1 MKLYSLRTNH
11 IESPVVDCPPYFSWR
26 IESDEND
33 TLQESY
39 RITVRRGDE
48 TVWDSGEVFSR
59 IQSFIDYE
67 GLPLVSCSVYHWRVT
82 VRDNH
87 GNEAEA
93 EETFETAFLSPT
105 EWKAKWMECPFTR
118 ISASEYRYGSSYP
131 AVYFERNFEIRK
143 NVSRAVLYITA
154 YGVYRL
160 NVNGVRPDERE
171 FAPEFTSYEKTLYY
185 QTYDVTS
192 LLTEGG
198 NEISVLVGDGWY
210 FSSQAGPVMKERHP
224 EPSVLFQLEIAY
236 EDGMRETVIS
246 DESVTCRRSSIVYSD
261 LYQGEK
267 QDFTLPVF
275 DKVAARARN
284 YGYSSLAVQPTEM
297 ITAVEKIPAQ
307 EIFLTPAGD
316 TVVDFGQVI
325 AGRASVRIDIPR
337 GEEAV
342 FEYFEILDVNGNYL
356 NTMFAP
362 QKDTFV
368 SGGECTEYE
377 AVFTFHGFRYI
388 RVSGKK
394 IIETMKKE
402 DFTAVLLSTKKENC
416 GSFSSSDSRLNRLYR
431 NIRYSQY
438 NNMMSIP
445 TDCPSRE
452 KAGWT
457 GDILV
462 YARTAM
468 LNEDMTPFLS
478 SWLRAVRD
486 DQRDNGVIT
495 IVSPFMKLYE
505 NLLKVQTEK
514 FGDTGIAGVS
524 GWSDAVV
531 WVPYDMYMITGNRR
545 VLCDNYKAMKKWAE
559 YIIRTASTRRGES
572 GIPLEYDQ
580 YLWNTGFH
588 FGEWL
593 VPSRPLKEGEGPY
606 DACVETSYYT
616 APFFGYMT
624 TRKLSR
630 IASLLGETEDER
642 RYDEIGRKMKWAI
655 QNGIMRRGGMPEKY
669 MGAYILAF
677 AFDLVPDDLKE
688 EYRDRLVS
696 LLEANGLRL
705 DTGFLATPFILDVLY
720 TLGRKDLAYRI
731 LFNTSR
737 PSWLYEVENG
747 ATAIWESWDADD
759 ARSNARF
766 VSFDHYAFGSVDDFI
781 CRRICGIDSDT
792 PGFSHILIAPD
803 TDSCLSF
810 SKREFI
816 SEAGAVTVEWNKDTL
831 KVSIPPNTTA
841 DIFWKGRKHEVGS
854 GNYSFGE

>member
-1 MKLYSLRTNH
+1 MKLYSLRTNNTV
-11 IESPVVDCPPYFSWR
+11 SPVVDRPPYFSWR
-26 IESDEND
+26 IASDEND
-33 TLQESY
+33 TLQTSY
-39 RITVRRGDE
+39 RITVRKGSER
-48 TVWDSGEVFSR
+48 VWDSGEVFSR
-59 IQSFIDYE
+59 AQSFIEYE
-67 GLPLVSCSVYHWRVT
+67 GLPLVSRSVYHWRVT

-93 EETFETAFLSPT
+93 EETFETAFLSPA

-131 AVYFERNFEIRK
+131 AVFFERDFEIGK
-143 NVSRAVLYITA
+143 EVSRAVLYMTA

-160 NVNGVRPDERE
+160 SVNGMRPDERE
-171 FAPEFTSYEKTLYY
+171 FAPEFTAYEKTLYY

-192 LLTEGG
+192 LLRKGG
-198 NEISVLVGDGWY
+198 NTISVLVGDGWY

-224 EPSVLFQLEIAY
+224 EPSVLFQLETEYA
-236 EDGMRETVIS
+236 DGTTETVIS
-246 DESVTCRRSSIVYSD
+246 DESVTCRRSAIVYSD

-267 QDFTLPVF
+267 QDFTLASS
-275 DKVAARARN
+275 DKVPASVKD
-284 YGYSSLAVQPTEM
+284 YGYSSLASQPTEM
-297 ITAVEKIPAQ
+297 ITAVEKISAR
-307 EIFLTPAGD
+307 EILLTPSGD

-342 FEYFEILDVNGNYL
+342 FEYFEILDADGNYL

-388 RVSGKK
+388 RVSGRKML
-394 IIETMKKE
+394 ETMKKE
-402 DFTAVLLSTKKENC
+402 DFTAVLLSTKKENR
-416 GSFSSSDSRLNRLYR
+416 GSFSSSDSRLNRLYS

-478 SWLRAVRD
+478 SWLGAVRD
-486 DQRDNGVIT
+486 DQRNDGVIT

-514 FGDTGIAGVS
+514 FGDEGIAGVS

-545 VLCDNYKAMKKWAE
+545 VLSDNYEAMKRWAD
-559 YIIRTASTRRGES
+559 YIIRTARTRHGS
-572 GIPLEYDQ
+572 GDIPVEYDQ

-606 DACVETSYYT
+606 DAAVETSYYT

-630 IASLLGETEDER
+630 IASVLGETEDEK
-642 RYDEIGRKMKWAI
+642 RYDETARKMKWAI
-655 QNGIMRRGGMPEKY
+655 QNGIMRAGRMSGKY

-677 AFDLVPDDLKE
+677 AFGLVPDDLKE

-696 LLEANGLRL
+696 LVEANGSRL
-705 DTGFLATPFILDVLY
+705 DTGFLATPFILDVLCA
-720 TLGRKDLAYRI
+720 LGRKDLAYRI
-731 LFNTSR
+731 LFSTSR
-737 PSWLYEVENG
+737 PSWLYEVEHG

-759 ARSNARF
+759 ARSSGRF
-766 VSFDHYAFGSVDDFI
+766 VSFDHYAFGCVDDFI
-781 CRRICGIDSDT
+781 CRRMCGIDSDT

-803 TDSCLSF
+803 SDCGLSF
-810 SKREFI
+810 SKRKFV
-816 SEAGAVTVEWNKDTL
+816 SEAGPVTVEWDKDTL

-841 DIFWKGRKHEVGS
+841 DVSWKGRKHEIGS
-854 GNYSFGE
+854 GTYTFGG